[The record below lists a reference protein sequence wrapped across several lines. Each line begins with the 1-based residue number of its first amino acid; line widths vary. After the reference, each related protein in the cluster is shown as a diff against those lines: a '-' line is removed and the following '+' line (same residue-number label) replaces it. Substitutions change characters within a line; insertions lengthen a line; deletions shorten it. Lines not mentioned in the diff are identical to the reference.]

1 MDDDAPYRR
10 DDRSE
15 FRGSEPRRSSGR
27 EREPLDQRLDRWVSA
42 GRQFVDGVAG
52 GRPGSRPPARGSEAR
67 GVGRSSEA
75 RNAGRGSEARMAG
88 RGGFDGLGRWVEE
101 RLDWLLEDDD
111 DWREPW
117 QDTGPDSP
125 APLPRSRPNARN
137 LSNPDTRFNPADLPT
152 SANPVSA
159 ARPLSAT
166 DPASAARSRNQTS
179 RTNPDTNAATAA
191 DSMPRRRLE
200 ARSRRGLT
208 PQSPAATI
216 STTTAGDRD
225 RESESEVWPDDDS
238 FSLPHWQRPVATG
251 RAPEPSP
258 PVADTFDGG
267 GRPLP
272 RSSRRTSRRPGA

>member
-27 EREPLDQRLDRWVSA
+27 ESEPLDQRLDRWVSA
-42 GRQFVDGVAG
+42 GRQLVDGVAG
-52 GRPGSRPPARGSEAR
+52 GRPGSRPAA
-67 GVGRSSEA
+67 RSSEA
-75 RNAGRGSEARMAG
+75 RNAGWGNAG

-101 RLDWLLEDDD
+101 RLDWLLEDGD

-117 QDTGPDSP
+117 QDTGSDSP

-137 LSNPDTRFNPADLPT
+137 LSNPDTRFNPADLPNP
-152 SANPVSA
+152 ANPASA
-159 ARPLSAT
+159 ARPLSAI
-166 DPASAARSRNQTS
+166 DPASADRPRNQAS

-208 PQSPAATI
+208 PQSPAVTT
-216 STTTAGDRD
+216 STTGDRD
-225 RESESEVWPDDDS
+225 HEAWPDDDS
-238 FSLPHWQRPVATG
+238 FSLPRWQRPASTG

-258 PVADTFDGG
+258 PAADTFDGG

-272 RSSRRTSRRPGA
+272 RSSRRTSRRPGP

>member
-52 GRPGSRPPARGSEAR
+52 GRPGSRPPA
-67 GVGRSSEA
+67 RSSEA

-208 PQSPAATI
+208 PQSPAVVVEMMA
-216 STTTAGDRD
+216 AGD